1 MLLTSVAR
9 AIKQR
14 SGELQQATA
23 MDTIIQIAAQVQKEY
38 DETTPTEPLILP
50 AHLRQQAPDTTP
62 ANQSQPQRHIHI
74 GELNIDTFRHE
85 VKFKGKALH
94 MTRIEYALL
103 HCLAESQGRVL
114 TYSEIVRH
122 THGQTMDDSEAL
134 LLLKQHIRNVR
145 SKIPSDYLVN
155 VRSTGYMLVDPNEV
169 EE

>member
-1 MLLTSVAR
+1 
-9 AIKQR
+9 
-14 SGELQQATA
+14 
-23 MDTIIQIAAQVQKEY
+23 MDTIIQIAARVQE
-38 DETTPTEPLILP
+38 DREEGPSTEPLILP
-50 AHLRQQAPDTTP
+50 ANVHKAEAGAAQSDQPERYLR
-62 ANQSQPQRHIHI
+62 I
-74 GELNIDTFRHE
+74 GALSIDSFRHE
-85 VKFKGKALH
+85 VRLNGKPLH

-145 SKIPSDYLVN
+145 SKIPSEYLIN
-155 VRSTGYMLVDPNEV
+155 VRSTGYMLVDPAEA